1 MANVYYQQRHFEEES
16 KKWKIY
22 EKVASQ
28 KESETEKDG
37 DDVIMVD
44 AEVIPQARPFR
55 ERYSAILNMTVTDTD
70 SQSNENSNIE
80 YREEASNSNSN
91 SSESDNE
98 DDKKKRKLRDTSLSP
113 TSKDKTTITTTTK
126 ENNIRKKKVTSKKK
140 KKIAIE
146 NDPRAP
152 AGSPILLVTENSNTD
167 QRNKENKEKENKSTR
182 QDTPV
187 DPSLKGPRLFARVFK
202 PPVPAQR
209 SQQQQDIVIESNI
222 NNLPKTPPGLVEPPV
237 LSPRQSTPKTPI
249 PLPQRFAYSPKI
261 VTTNDDYEINDA
273 QVDASD
279 SSIRIENEQN
289 NHMEQDQ
296 HMEINKDTHSP
307 SVVSK
312 DMDFN
317 LFNLFNFPIIPIE

>member
-1 MANVYYQQRHFEEES
+1 
-16 KKWKIY
+16 
-22 EKVASQ
+22 
-28 KESETEKDG
+28 
-37 DDVIMVD
+37 
-44 AEVIPQARPFR
+44 
-55 ERYSAILNMTVTDTD
+55 MTVTDTD

-182 QDTPV
+182 QDTPA

-209 SQQQQDIVIESNI
+209 SQQQQDIVIESNT
-222 NNLPKTPPGLVEPPV
+222 NDLPKTPPGLVEPPV

-279 SSIRIENEQN
+279 SSIRIEN

>member
-1 MANVYYQQRHFEEES
+1 
-16 KKWKIY
+16 
-22 EKVASQ
+22 
-28 KESETEKDG
+28 
-37 DDVIMVD
+37 
-44 AEVIPQARPFR
+44 
-55 ERYSAILNMTVTDTD
+55 
-70 SQSNENSNIE
+70 
-80 YREEASNSNSN
+80 
-91 SSESDNE
+91 
-98 DDKKKRKLRDTSLSP
+98 
-113 TSKDKTTITTTTK
+113 
-126 ENNIRKKKVTSKKK
+126 
-140 KKIAIE
+140 
-146 NDPRAP
+146 
-152 AGSPILLVTENSNTD
+152 PILLVTENSNTD

-182 QDTPV
+182 QDTPA

-209 SQQQQDIVIESNI
+209 SQQQQDIVIESNT
-222 NNLPKTPPGLVEPPV
+222 NDLPKTPPGLVEPPV

-279 SSIRIENEQN
+279 SSIRIEN

-317 LFNLFNFPIIPIE
+317 LFNLFNFPIIPIECKYHFKIFNLRANIENIIAHREFLEKKMKQQEKELEELMKKLKEEKHRG

>member
-1 MANVYYQQRHFEEES
+1 EPME
-16 KKWKIY
+16 
-22 EKVASQ
+22 
-28 KESETEKDG
+28 
-37 DDVIMVD
+37 
-44 AEVIPQARPFR
+44 
-55 ERYSAILNMTVTDTD
+55 
-70 SQSNENSNIE
+70 
-80 YREEASNSNSN
+80 
-91 SSESDNE
+91 
-98 DDKKKRKLRDTSLSP
+98 KKKFFSRIKNTFYRN
-113 TSKDKTTITTTTK
+113 KD
-126 ENNIRKKKVTSKKK
+126 
-140 KKIAIE
+140 
-146 NDPRAP
+146 
-152 AGSPILLVTENSNTD
+152 
-167 QRNKENKEKENKSTR
+167 KENKTIR
-182 QDTPV
+182 QDTPI
-187 DPSLKGPRLFARVFK
+187 DTSLKGPRPFARVFK

-237 LSPRQSTPKTPI
+237 LRPRQSTPKTPI

-317 LFNLFNFPIIPIE
+317 LFNLFNFPIIRIESHREFLEKKMKQQEKELEELMRQFSEDTHRIVVQYVKDSIEPLIDILKDSNKKR